1 MLFKQL
7 VNPLRFNNLI
17 RLQSKYYSKNVNVTI
32 PSNILQLPSHSLSES
47 GSKHIEKISKSMKA
61 YLEKA
66 HKYQQLLESEKTEFE
81 LGKRHLAN
89 IMGWNYHNITQ
100 NDINVGYTL
109 TIFSY
114 IDYILKLFFF

>member
-1 MLFKQL
+1 
-7 VNPLRFNNLI
+7 
-17 RLQSKYYSKNVNVTI
+17 
-32 PSNILQLPSHSLSES
+32 
-47 GSKHIEKISKSMKA
+47 MKA

-100 NDINVGYTL
+100 NDINDGYTL